1 MNKQHGLFI
10 SYIYRVNI
18 NHKQSV
24 HIPVY
29 SACVGIG
36 NDRGSFQSKLYQAL
50 LTNECPIIFCSWPQS
65 EGKRKVFLEWK
76 SIDFSYELSHIRGVN
91 VNYYKKVHHPIPTR
105 ENRENPGNFQNKLVS
120 KLC

>member
-1 MNKQHGLFI
+1 M
-10 SYIYRVNI
+10 
-18 NHKQSV
+18 
-24 HIPVY
+24 
-29 SACVGIG
+29 GIG
-36 NDRGSFQSKLYQAL
+36 NDRGSFQNKLYQAL

-65 EGKRKVFLEWK
+65 EEKRKVFLEWK
-76 SIDFSYELSHIRGVN
+76 SIEFSYELSHTRGVN